1 MFPLTALQWGTLL
14 GSAALVGVTKTGL
27 PGLGPVVA
35 PMMAAAFPVRASV
48 AIVLPLLI
56 AADLVAIVHFRR
68 HVVRSYLIRL
78 VPAALG
84 GIVLGT
90 ALLRVVD
97 DAQLRLLIALIVVA
111 TVVAGAAAAW
121 RPAGGSPGAAGRAD
135 PAAGGGPASGAGAP
149 RSEPRGARTGIAIAL
164 GILAGATSMVSNA
177 SGPIL
182 TAYLLAMRL
191 PKHEF
196 MGTGAW
202 YYFILNLLKVPFH
215 VAIGTMTGA
224 TLALNAV
231 AAPVVLA
238 GAAAGVLIVR
248 RLPERVFRAAAMG
261 LAVLAAGN
269 LAVQAFLG

>member
-135 PAAGGGPASGAGAP
+135 PASGSVAP

>member
-1 MFPLTALQWGTLL
+1 MTALQWGTLL
-14 GSAALVGVTKTGL
+14 GSAVLVGVTKTGL

-97 DAQLRLLIALIVVA
+97 DAQLRLLIALIVMA

-135 PAAGGGPASGAGAP
+135 PAAGGPASGSVAP

>member
-1 MFPLTALQWGTLL
+1 MTALQWGTLL
-14 GSAALVGVTKTGL
+14 SSALLVGVTKTGL

-48 AIVLPLLI
+48 AMVLPLLI
-56 AADLVAIVHFRR
+56 VADLVAIVYFRR
-68 HVVRSYLIRL
+68 HVVRSHLLRL

-84 GIVLGT
+84 GIILGT

-97 DAQLRLLIALIVVA
+97 DAQLRLVIAAIVMGTVA
-111 TVVAGAAAAW
+111 AGAVTAW
-121 RPAGGSPGAAGRAD
+121 RPAGRSGGAAGQ
-135 PAAGGGPASGAGAP
+135 AAPEFG
-149 RSEPRGARTGIAIAL
+149 GARTAAAIAL

-191 PKHEF
+191 PKQEF

-202 YYFILNLLKVPFH
+202 YYFILNLLKAPFH
-215 VAIGTMTGA
+215 AAIGTMTGA
-224 TLALNAV
+224 TLALDAA

-238 GAAAGVLIVR
+238 GAAVGVLIVR
-248 RLPERVFRAAAMG
+248 RLPERVFRAAAMA

-269 LAVQAFLG
+269 LAVQALLG

>member
-1 MFPLTALQWGTLL
+1 MTALQWGTLL
-14 GSAALVGVTKTGL
+14 SSAVLVGVTKTGL

-56 AADLVAIVHFRR
+56 VADLVAIVYFRR
-68 HVVRSYLIRL
+68 HVVRSHLVRL

-84 GIVLGT
+84 GIILGT

-97 DAQLRLLIALIVVA
+97 DAQLRLIIAAIVVA
-111 TVVAGAAAAW
+111 TVAAGAVTAW
-121 RPAGGSPGAAGRAD
+121 RPAGRSGGAAGTEEPGAD
-135 PAAGGGPASGAGAP
+135 AARPELG
-149 RSEPRGARTGIAIAL
+149 GARTAIAIAL
-164 GILAGATSMVSNA
+164 GVLAGATSMVSNA

-191 PKHEF
+191 PKQEF

-202 YYFILNLLKVPFH
+202 YYFILNLLKAPFH
-215 VAIGTMTGA
+215 AAIGTMTGA
-224 TLALNAV
+224 TLALDAA

-248 RLPERVFRAAAMG
+248 RLPERVFRAAAMA

-269 LAVQAFLG
+269 LAVQALLG

>member
-1 MFPLTALQWGTLL
+1 MTALQWGTLL
-14 GSAALVGVTKTGL
+14 GSAVLVGVTKTGL

-84 GIVLGT
+84 GIILGT

-97 DAQLRLLIALIVVA
+97 DAQLRLLIALIVAA

-121 RPAGGSPGAAGRAD
+121 RPAGGSPGA
-135 PAAGGGPASGAGAP
+135 GGGPATGAGAP

-215 VAIGTMTGA
+215 VAIGTMTGE

-269 LAVQAFLG
+269 LAVQALLG

>member
-1 MFPLTALQWGTLL
+1 MSSLTALQWGTLL
-14 GSAALVGVTKTGL
+14 GSAVLVGVTKTGL

-121 RPAGGSPGAAGRAD
+121 RPARSLRDRSRGAR
-135 PAAGGGPASGAGAP
+135 GPASPSRWGSWRAP
-149 RSEPRGARTGIAIAL
+149 RRWSATPPAR
-164 GILAGATSMVSNA
+164 S
-177 SGPIL
+177 
-182 TAYLLAMRL
+182 
-191 PKHEF
+191 
-196 MGTGAW
+196 
-202 YYFILNLLKVPFH
+202 
-215 VAIGTMTGA
+215 
-224 TLALNAV
+224 
-231 AAPVVLA
+231 
-238 GAAAGVLIVR
+238 
-248 RLPERVFRAAAMG
+248 
-261 LAVLAAGN
+261 
-269 LAVQAFLG
+269 

>member
-1 MFPLTALQWGTLL
+1 MSSLTALQWGTLL
-14 GSAALVGVTKTGL
+14 GSAVLVGVTKTGL

-135 PAAGGGPASGAGAP
+135 PAAGGVASGAGAP